1 MASFSSKKVSQQT
14 FDDIV
19 KENMVEFDMEQKE
32 AIEDAVKQMTSQ
44 NVNLSDIDLSGGVGR
59 EEVVDC
65 VSTIV
70 NLSHSFATTTKNE
83 KLSSKMTMIMIEN
96 LTKLISLCNESTNEM
111 SKRNTVIVHTNG
123 GLNALLGLLIP
134 QIDKNILI
142 KVMTLLEIIS
152 SNNG

>member
-83 KLSSKMTMIMIEN
+83 KLSSKTTMIMIEN

-111 SKRNTVIVHTNG
+111 SKRNTVIVRTNG
-123 GLNALLGLLIP
+123 GLNALLDLLIP